1 MDVTDFQDITEIPAL
16 SVTATSAERQRRV
29 PSGRRI
35 VAAFVVVFLLGAIAG
50 RVGYVEWQRQKNA
63 LRLMRGTVEES
74 LAPGEVVVVDDHL
87 LGWALRRGSD
97 GVLRQSVW
105 SVNQDEPASSL
116 LARLRQAKMNEMVV
130 VATPD
135 DRLIQHLDA
144 AGFTVAQEVGWV
156 PWDLKSNGWALL
168 GRGRKRIF
176 FAVAPKESAGRQ

>member
-1 MDVTDFQDITEIPAL
+1 MTVSDFLDITEAAGATANVEL
-16 SVTATSAERQRRV
+16 HRRGFSV
-29 PSGRRI
+29 GRI
-35 VAAFVVVFLLGAIAG
+35 VAAIAVVFLVGAFAG

-74 LAPGEVVVVDDHL
+74 LAPGEVVVVDDRL

-97 GVLRQSVW
+97 GVLQQSVW
-105 SVNQDEPASSL
+105 SVSQDEPASSL
-116 LARLRQAKMNEMVV
+116 LARLRQAKTREMVV

-135 DRLIQHLDA
+135 DLLIQHLDA

-156 PWDLKSNGWALL
+156 PWDLKGNGWALL

-176 FAVAPKESAGRQ
+176 FAVAPKESVGRR

>member
-1 MDVTDFQDITEIPAL
+1 M
-16 SVTATSAERQRRV
+16 
-29 PSGRRI
+29 
-35 VAAFVVVFLLGAIAG
+35 
-50 RVGYVEWQRQKNA
+50 EWQRQKNA

-130 VATPD
+130 VRRRRMT
-135 DRLIQHLDA
+135 
-144 AGFTVAQEVGWV
+144 G
-156 PWDLKSNGWALL
+156 
-168 GRGRKRIF
+168 
-176 FAVAPKESAGRQ
+176 